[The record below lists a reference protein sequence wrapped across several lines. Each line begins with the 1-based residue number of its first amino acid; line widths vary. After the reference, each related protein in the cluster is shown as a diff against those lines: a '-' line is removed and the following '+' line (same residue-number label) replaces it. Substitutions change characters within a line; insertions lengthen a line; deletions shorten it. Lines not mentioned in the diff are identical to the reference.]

1 MRSSA
6 WLLVVLALLARSA
19 KAQAGGDRDL
29 LASLANAEICPAGAH
44 CLPFQTSR
52 QVHRS
57 QGDAGTVMLPVGA
70 MSNVYFRVPP
80 AASLDLEFAISDS
93 SLAVTAGT
101 EADERVLL
109 RAGSLVEEGRR
120 VTLDL
125 GPWGGTSSGY
135 ASGPRRAA
143 RVPHPAPAS
152 DGPCWTT
159 ESAVG
164 TPSSSELEV
173 GARPN
178 VVAYLI
184 DTLRADHLGC
194 YGYERITSPPDRPLC
209 KIRSSL
215 HGCGLAEFV
224 DATGDGVR
232 PHGTDAA
239 PAWSAHPGNGHQ
251 TGR

>member
-1 MRSSA
+1 MPGRGQFDPTALLEPMPGVTFGCLRAACGRRDPPPASTRGSVARRRFSLLIPSASQAMRSSA

-70 MSNVYFRVPP
+70 MSNVYLRVPP
-80 AASLDLEFAISDS
+80 AASLDLEFASSDS

-101 EADERVLL
+101 DADERVLL
-109 RAGSLVEEGRR
+109 RDGSLVEEGRR

-152 DGPCWTT
+152 DGSCCTT
-159 ESAVG
+159 EARWG
-164 TPSSSELEV
+164 HRRPPSSRSV
-173 GARPN
+173 RVP
-178 VVAYLI
+178 
-184 DTLRADHLGC
+184 
-194 YGYERITSPPDRPLC
+194 TSSH
-209 KIRSSL
+209 I
-215 HGCGLAEFV
+215 
-224 DATGDGVR
+224 
-232 PHGTDAA
+232 
-239 PAWSAHPGNGHQ
+239 
-251 TGR
+251 

>member
-70 MSNVYFRVPP
+70 MSNVYLRVPP
-80 AASLDLEFAISDS
+80 AASLDLEFASSDS

-101 EADERVLL
+101 DADERVLL
-109 RAGSLVEEGRR
+109 RDGSLVEEGRR

-125 GPWGGTSSGY
+125 APWGGDIIRLRFRPQAGGTSPAPSASIRRPVLDDGKRGGDTVVLRARGRCASQRRRVSDRYAARRSSGMLT
-135 ASGPRRAA
+135 AM
-143 RVPHPAPAS
+143 
-152 DGPCWTT
+152 
-159 ESAVG
+159 SA
-164 TPSSSELEV
+164 
-173 GARPN
+173 
-178 VVAYLI
+178 
-184 DTLRADHLGC
+184 
-194 YGYERITSPPDRPLC
+194 
-209 KIRSSL
+209 
-215 HGCGLAEFV
+215 
-224 DATGDGVR
+224 
-232 PHGTDAA
+232 
-239 PAWSAHPGNGHQ
+239 
-251 TGR
+251 

>member
-1 MRSSA
+1 VAAGRPCVAGAKRKGAGWRGPRPARLARQRRDLPGGSS
-6 WLLVVLALLARSA
+6 VLAVSDLTAGSPIPGRCGDGHAPRRRHEQRLLPRASGREPRPRIRQQRLEPCRHGRDRRRRTCALARRLARRGGTSRHPRPRTLGRDIIRLRFRP
-19 KAQAGGDRDL
+19 QAGG
-29 LASLANAEICPAGAH
+29 
-44 CLPFQTSR
+44 TS
-52 QVHRS
+52 
-57 QGDAGTVMLPVGA
+57 
-70 MSNVYFRVPP
+70 
-80 AASLDLEFAISDS
+80 
-93 SLAVTAGT
+93 
-101 EADERVLL
+101 
-109 RAGSLVEEGRR
+109 
-120 VTLDL
+120 
-125 GPWGGTSSGY
+125 
-135 ASGPRRAA
+135 
-143 RVPHPAPAS
+143 PAPSAS
-152 DGPCWTT
+152 IRRLVLYDG
-159 ESAVG
+159 SAVG